1 MAFNLMVV
9 ADGPLDWSTVHE
21 QYSYTDNMF
30 EVCPILDAEGG
41 DAVGISIPMK
51 YFNQHTWTSASR
63 FLKALADQFDL
74 KLYDMYAGQQV
85 DLATYVPDGMD
96 AG

>member
-9 ADGPLDWSTVHE
+9 AHGPLDWSTVHE
-21 QYSYTDNMF
+21 QYGYTDKMF
-30 EVCPILDAEGG
+30 EVFPILDADGG
-41 DAVGISIPMK
+41 DAFGVSIPMK

-63 FLKALADQFDL
+63 FLRALADQFDL
-74 KLYDMYAGQQV
+74 RLYDMYTGHQV